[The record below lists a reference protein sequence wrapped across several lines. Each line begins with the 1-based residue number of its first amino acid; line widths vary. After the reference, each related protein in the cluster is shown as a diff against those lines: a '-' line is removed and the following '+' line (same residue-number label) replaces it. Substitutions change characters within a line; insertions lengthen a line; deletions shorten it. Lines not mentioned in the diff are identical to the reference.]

1 MAIQETQETLFE
13 VTSKFGKRIRLTRP
27 QWIHILDHHKEMENQ
42 TEKLRETLQYPDFIA
57 YNESEDTY
65 RYYKFFPETPVSP
78 KHVLVLTKHL
88 NDGGFIITAFFL
100 RKIREKGRLV
110 WTKS

>member
-1 MAIQETQETLFE
+1 
-13 VTSKFGKRIRLTRP
+13 
-27 QWIHILDHHKEMENQ
+27 MENQ

-65 RYYKFFPETPVSP
+65 RYYKFFPETPVSR

-88 NDGGFIITAFFL
+88 NDDRFIITAFFL